1 MGGKII
7 YYKERKVEVFMKIYP
22 RYYYPSIYHIPYRQ
36 LYDQGFRG
44 IVFDI
49 DNTLVAYDRK
59 MPTAEVAELVALL
72 RRKGF
77 SIVLVSNNTKR
88 RVRPFA
94 KGIRLRSVFSAIKP
108 LPFGLKKGLT
118 ILGTKPEETVI
129 IGDQL
134 FTDVIAGNLLGL
146 CTILVQPIQ
155 EQEAFY
161 TKIKRKLEKKLLEY
175 AHITNSEDKWREDE

>member
-1 MGGKII
+1 
-7 YYKERKVEVFMKIYP
+7 MKIYP
-22 RYYYPSIYHIPYRQ
+22 RFYYPSIYHIPYPK
-36 LYDQGFRG
+36 LYEQGYRG
-44 IVFDI
+44 LVFDI
-49 DNTLVAYDRK
+49 DNTLVAYDREF
-59 MPTAEVAELVALL
+59 PTDEVEKLMALL

-77 SIVLVSNNTKR
+77 SIVLVSNNTRR
-88 RVRPFA
+88 RVRLFA

-118 ILGTKPEETVI
+118 ILGTPPEKTVI

-155 EQEAFY
+155 EKEALY
-161 TKIKRKLEKKLLEY
+161 TKLKRGLEKKLLEY
-175 AHITNSEDKWREDE
+175 AQITKDKWREDE

>member
-1 MGGKII
+1 
-7 YYKERKVEVFMKIYP
+7 MKIYP

-59 MPTAEVAELVALL
+59 MPTAEVAELVSLL

-94 KGIRLRSVFSAIKP
+94 KGIGLRSVFSAIKP
-108 LPFGLKKGLT
+108 LPFGLKKGLAL
-118 ILGTKPEETVI
+118 LGTKPEKTII

-134 FTDVIAGNLLGL
+134 FTDVIAGNYLGL

-155 EQEAFY
+155 EKEAFY
-161 TKIKRKLEKKLLEY
+161 TKIKRRLEKKLLEY
-175 AHITNSEDKWREDE
+175 AQITKDKWREDE